1 MGMDYNIV
9 ANKET
14 NCEDYFPEGL
24 SNFLE
29 QFPVSEYHSEVRQV
43 SQILNINLDPFQVYD
58 DGDPDVQEK
67 KNYWQDIDTFA
78 FLVDG
83 FINKISENKD
93 YYKKIRY
100 NKNTD
105 SLNEQLNELLH
116 TKDENSLKNQLEQL
130 YENKDLSFPPD
141 RGYLSANRIVEENEL
156 KRILNC
162 YKKAGATKIKL
173 LHG

>member
-1 MGMDYNIV
+1 MYYSIV

-14 NCEDYFPEGL
+14 NCEDFFPEGL

-43 SQILNINLDPFQVYD
+43 SQILNINLDSFQLYD
-58 DGDPDVQEK
+58 DGDADVQEK
-67 KNYWQDIDTFA
+67 QNYWQDIDAFA
-78 FLVDG
+78 ALVDS
-83 FINKISENKD
+83 FINKIAENKD

-100 NKNTD
+100 SKNTD
-105 SLNEQLNELLH
+105 SLNQQLNELLY
-116 TKDENSLKNQLEQL
+116 TKDENSLINQLEQL

-141 RGYLSANRIVEENEL
+141 RGYLSANRIIEDLNEL
-156 KRILNC
+156 KGILNC

-173 LHG
+173 LYG